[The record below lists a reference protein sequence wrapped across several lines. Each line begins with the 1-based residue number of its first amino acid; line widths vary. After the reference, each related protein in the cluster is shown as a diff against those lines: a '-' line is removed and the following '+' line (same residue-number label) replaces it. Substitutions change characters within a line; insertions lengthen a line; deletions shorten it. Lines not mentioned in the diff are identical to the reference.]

1 MTNFDWHVYDRDW
14 MGYPP
19 SRQAELL
26 INTLELYG
34 DPVAMAWYPDGTLP
48 PNLTKDIYDG
58 SLRLMHC
65 QYMMRS
71 RFRLETYVLDST
83 RARPELDKAPVCN
96 GDGYVGLTSIIE
108 GTEHGAWN
116 SMTKPKSGQ
125 LATPRIYGT
134 KVASIRNLSNDYTI
148 IPNVYR
154 YLGISPLSDCPFDP
168 DIVVL
173 FGNPKQMLY
182 ASRALQWYSG
192 ITPKS
197 RTGPGTCSSSWAE
210 AYMTGEPRYTIGC
223 FGVFS
228 VMALNPNHIALSI
241 PSEMIPQ
248 MVNVL
253 EQWVKRGRPLFNE
266 QPPDENREYI
276 LAPKDAEYIKA
287 DLYKSNYVSWKERLP
302 EPYKSWTE
310 RRKEKGLPVPEEK
323 HGVC

>member
-19 SRQAELL
+19 ERQAEIL
-26 INTLELYG
+26 IDTLELYG
-34 DPVAMAWYPDGTLP
+34 DPVAMAWYPEGALP
-48 PNLTKDIYDG
+48 PTLTEHIYDG
-58 SLRLMHC
+58 PLRLMHC

-71 RFRLETYVLDST
+71 RFRLETYVLDGT
-83 RARPELDKAPVCN
+83 KARPEVGKAPVCN
-96 GDGYVGLTSIIE
+96 GDGYVGLAPIIE

-116 SMTKPKSGQ
+116 TMTNPKSGQ
-125 LATPRIYGT
+125 PATPRIYGA
-134 KVASIRNLSNDYTI
+134 KAASMRNLVNDYTI

-154 YLGISPLSDCPFDP
+154 YLAVAPLSDCHFDP

-173 FGNPKQMLY
+173 FGNPKQMMY

-210 AYMTGEPRYTIGC
+210 AYMTGEPRYTLGC

-228 VMALNPNHIALSI
+228 VMAMNPNHVALSI
-241 PSEMIPQ
+241 PSEMMPQ

-253 EQWVKRGRPLFNE
+253 EQWVERGRPLFTE
-266 QPPDENREYI
+266 EPHDEEREYV
-276 LAPKDAEYIKA
+276 LSPMNAEYVKA
-287 DLYKSNYVSWKERLP
+287 DMYKPNYVSWKKRLD
-302 EPYKSWTE
+302 EPYKDWAE
-310 RRKEKGLPVPEEK
+310 RRKEKGLSVPAKK
-323 HGVC
+323 HGAC